1 MTQTAA
7 APLARAQSIAG
18 GAATAALVGA
28 GLIALAGVAGEVDPV
43 LAALRAEEATPDLR
57 GAGVVLTAIGVFTLM
72 AMPSLLLAGALLDL
86 GKVLDAYAKGAFFT
100 AKASAGVRKAGEGA
114 LWALGFK
121 VVATPTLVSWI
132 THEGRGVTW
141 RIEAFDIGLI
151 AFAAFVMILGRVLEA
166 AAHIKAENDEI
177 I

>member
-1 MTQTAA
+1 MTQAGA
-7 APLARAQSIAG
+7 EPLARAQSIAG
-18 GAATAALVGA
+18 AAATAALVGA
-28 GLIALAGVAGEVDPV
+28 GLIALAGLAGEVDPA
-43 LAALRAEEATPDLR
+43 LTALRTREITPDLS
-57 GAGVVLTAIGVFTLM
+57 GVAVALTAIGVFTLM

-100 AKASAGVRKAGEGA
+100 AKSSAGVRKAGEGA

-121 VVATPTLVSWI
+121 VVGTPTLVSWI
-132 THEGRGVTW
+132 THEGRGVIW
-141 RIEAFDIGLI
+141 RLEAFDIGLI
-151 AFAAFVMILGRVLEA
+151 AFAAFVMVLGHVLEA